1 MLQKDTEASQRV
13 VELLDELEMERNL
26 NLKAEDRSMAP
37 QQRVDQDAKVIAR
50 LRREQDELL

>member
-26 NLKAEDRSMAP
+26 KLKAEDRSMAL
-37 QQRVDQDAKVIAR
+37 Q
-50 LRREQDELL
+50 